1 MRVATFNLESL
12 DATTRRVEDTPS
24 ACADARLEERID
36 VLRPQL
42 LRLDADILCLQEV
55 NGQHRKG
62 LEHRSLD
69 ALNALLEGTPYAGY
83 HRAATTGPGGHG
95 VADVHNLVTLS
106 RWPIVESREIRNTL
120 MPPLKYKISNA
131 CPPCPDPIDVS
142 FDRAVLLVD
151 RANERYGQTQHLQR
165 SSARAA
171 GNPDCG
177 SERSSAFV
185 WKSVSGWAE
194 GFFIS
199 GLKRSAQ
206 ALETRMMVDC
216 LMDAD
221 PHAFIL
227 VAGDFNAIDHETP
240 LKILAGAEED
250 TGNGRLA
257 ARSLAILDRS
267 LPQDRR
273 FSILHHGRAEMLD
286 HILVSRSVLA
296 HFRTIEVHN
305 ETLSDELVAYGKTQ
319 HKTASYHAPLVAEF
333 SMAMRIIFNP
343 TRPRW

>member
-1 MRVATFNLESL
+1 MSSSPGR
-12 DATTRRVEDTPS
+12 
-24 ACADARLEERID
+24 
-36 VLRPQL
+36 
-42 LRLDADILCLQEV
+42 
-55 NGQHRKG
+55 
-62 LEHRSLD
+62 
-69 ALNALLEGTPYAGY
+69 TPYAGY

-106 RWPIVESREIRNTL
+106 RWPIIESREIRNAM

-142 FDRAVLLVD
+142 FDRAVLLSAVRMSD
-151 RANERYGQTQHLQR
+151 TAKLSIFNVHLRAPLATPIAGQK
-165 SSARAA
+165 
-171 GNPDCG
+171 
-177 SERSSAFV
+177 ESAFV

-227 VAGDFNAIDHETP
+227 VAGDFNATDHETP
-240 LKILAGAEED
+240 LKIIAGAEED

-286 HILVSRSVLA
+286 HILVSRSALA

-333 SMAMRIIFNP
+333 SMAIG
-343 TRPRW
+343 